1 MAGGKIDILIEPDTK
16 AFVPKMEA
24 GLKGALGAA
33 GKLGAAMGVALGGAE
48 MAKTVVT
55 VGQEFESQLNT
66 MRAVSQAT
74 GEQLEAVTQRAREL
88 GNDTSLTATSAS
100 DAAAAMTELAKGGFS
115 VDEAMAAAKGTLQ
128 LASAAQTDAATAA
141 TIQSQALQAFSLQAD
156 DAARVSDILA
166 GAANASSAEIGDVAA
181 ALQQSGTVASQ
192 FGVSIE
198 DTATAI
204 AMFAN
209 AGITGSDAGTLLKSA
224 LLALT
229 DQGKPAQKAIE
240 ELGLTVYDARG
251 KFVGLPELMGQLK
264 RASAEMTPEA
274 YQAATATLFGSDAMR
289 LAGVAAQQGKEGF
302 DELSTA
308 VTRQGQAAEGAAAQI
323 NGLPGAMERL
333 QNTVEDV
340 ALGTYEA
347 LSGTLVA
354 GVDAATTA
362 IGAFGGFTEDAIS
375 GLKTAASAAGDF
387 FAPMRG
393 EAQAAGNVLQGLAGP
408 IVGATV
414 AFVALKKL
422 DLPAHFEAAKA
433 AGRNFAEEMR
443 LQETLAAGVGK
454 DLTKM
459 EAGLAAI
466 EARYPAMQRMGD
478 AFRETG
484 KPLRTLGGNTR
495 RASVEL
501 SGLSRVSTRARGN
514 LLLLG
519 GTAEGVAAGGFSL
532 LKSGATGVVNAL
544 GGPLNVALMGGAALI
559 GAFVS
564 SARTASEIQDKLA
577 EASRNAAEAQ
587 DELRSAVSG
596 TTGALNEQGLAAAG
610 KLATA
615 SMAELTTV
623 GEKLNSTFNIIQA
636 PDMSI
641 WEQGFWNKE
650 FNEYRSHLSET
661 KKAYDALSD
670 AAGNLKIPMEDM
682 GRVVAEGGDQFEQLI
697 SYLQGGGEASQN
709 AARELQSVRDEIE
722 QSVAAAQSA
731 DAGFV
736 KISDGVRELAE
747 SGDDTEKK
755 LSGLRKALQGMGML
769 PENGQQ
775 AMLEFAKEVDGLAA
789 AQQNVADQAGAMGD
803 ALVDQAG
810 QIQGTDKNAQTLN
823 DSLTSL
829 SDAYL
834 KAVSGGA
841 DATEAYERMR
851 PALEALGRE
860 YGLTSEQV
868 ENLAN
873 RYGLVPDVVET
884 LVKVKGAS
892 QAQQDIVSVW
902 GKLRGLPA
910 EQTIEMKA
918 PTAEARKA
926 LEELGITIENIPG
939 STNVNVSAST
949 DEAHQALD
957 DVVNLAAT
965 IGNQEYTV
973 DMVLDPR
980 PLEGSAAEAEQIL
993 AALDGMTPTPEAN
1006 IIIDKLKSGTDI
1018 SVGELNYLASLTPTP
1033 VADLDD
1039 KLVNSKADT
1048 TASKLN
1054 EIHRMPVKPTADLNT
1069 DPADAK
1075 ISGLKAKLEGL
1086 RNWFSNLSARASSGA
1101 AAHPTGTGFIRGHA
1115 TGGRLP
1121 TEGPGTDR
1129 VDGFL
1134 GINAEGM
1141 PLARVDAGEWV
1152 INRRSSDRY
1161 GRELAAINAG
1171 TFPKLPGY
1179 ADGGKIDDDAPG
1191 SVPTVREV
1199 LDFANGLPSRGQQAS
1214 RPLTGAPYV
1223 RGGVDWGDC
1232 SGAVSGIAR
1241 FAAGIAAFGGRFS
1254 TFTEQAGLAALG
1266 FLPGLGD
1273 PATSL
1278 NVGWH
1283 NNVAAYGDGHTAA
1296 TAGGTNLEMGGS
1308 YGGGMVG
1315 GNVGA
1320 DHPSFDKH
1328 AHLPLADAGAS
1339 SLKDAEIVNT
1349 SVDGVTLSAG
1359 GNRTDVSWGAAGKT
1373 FDIISSLFGT
1383 KLYDQGGLL
1392 PHGGMALNLSGLPEP
1407 VLTAGQWADLSAF
1420 TRSMQQVASQLP
1432 AVVDGFR
1439 RASENLDATAAG
1451 LEAIA
1456 PKDGGRSITDAPTS
1470 AMDVLD
1476 DLTNSFKVAAGNFH
1490 ANPARFGLNLGGA
1503 ILPEVFGGLRDAE
1516 RGLNDTRQ
1524 AAKDGVVEIAER
1536 EQELAEARAA
1546 LAELDAKEGGYD
1558 KDTQRKIEDAEKAV
1572 ARAREGGNANKIADA
1587 EEKLRRTRED
1597 ATDKLSEQDKKHA
1610 KDRDKA
1616 ADTVLKAEKNL
1627 NTARTQTAQLAA
1639 EIGAGEITL
1648 AIEVAK
1654 AVYNLGKTVYETVKK
1669 VADWIIGKIVDVE
1682 AARVDT
1688 LTQSAD
1694 MLVKLSRGMDEAR
1707 EKLTQLRMSAVNALL
1722 AEQQAQWQLGQART
1736 SFTQTQLRGIVD
1748 VANAR
1753 AKVTGAELSSL
1764 RVIGTS
1770 VDDLWART
1778 VAGLEAGKL
1787 TFGETVESVSTA
1799 VQNKLALEADA
1810 YKAQAEALKANADA
1824 ALQLLDSSKA
1834 AAKAA
1839 LQAKSATALLGAQAG
1854 RLKAMTQLGD
1864 GSVSTPQAMRM
1875 QRITQ
1880 LLAESADWTARDRH
1894 EVKVEESRRY
1904 EKAAKQA
1911 MDEAMRLMAEYF
1923 GSDAKYGTYR
1933 DEIMA
1938 VMARAGD
1945 YGFWNSPEDAKKVI
1959 EAALKD
1965 TSFGRAIQDLE
1976 TQQVEQQIADYEKT
1990 LAETR
1995 VDVGNLAI
2003 DAQYAPEEAR
2013 ARGDVAVADQQLS
2026 YFQSLSEYYKTS
2038 DEGVKKALT
2047 DLMDFN
2053 REQSKTLAEST
2064 GKQVSE
2070 LQGIS
2075 ETARNIYDT
2084 LPVMGFGYTLPGVA
2098 ALPPSRVPA
2107 AWAGEIAAGMDERPL
2122 ATGELTRI
2130 ASTVYGSV
2138 DVPQVGSRYG
2148 TREEVEA
2155 ARRRRDEKLRAA
2167 IDAEITRTRNE
2178 QLYAQLD
2185 RRFTALERNASPQVT
2200 ISFPGTEYV
2209 KTEDVAREMRDGFAK
2224 MGARV
2229 TVLEG
2234 HNGAN
2239 YYKTRMG

>member
-16 AFVPKMEA
+16 RFVPKMEA

-33 GKLGAAMGVALGGAE
+33 GKLGAALGVAAGGAE
-48 MAKTVVT
+48 MAKTVIS

-100 DAAAAMTELAKGGFS
+100 DAAAAMTELAKGGFTVEQS
-115 VDEAMAAAKGTLQ
+115 MEAAKGTLQ

-141 TIQSQALQAFSLQAD
+141 TIQSQALQAFSLQAE

-240 ELGLTVYDARG
+240 ELGLTVYDAQG

-274 YQAATATLFGSDAMR
+274 YQSATAILFGSDAMR
-289 LAGVAAQQGKEGF
+289 MAGVAAQQGKEGF

-308 VTRQGQAAEGAAAQI
+308 VTRQGQAAEVAAAQT

-354 GVDAATTA
+354 GVDAATAA

-375 GLKTAASAAGDF
+375 GLKAAASAAGDF
-387 FAPMRG
+387 FAPMRD

-414 AFVALKKL
+414 AFAALKKL

-433 AGRNFAEEMR
+433 AGRDFSEEMR
-443 LQETLAAGVGK
+443 LQTTLAAGVGK
-454 DLTKM
+454 DLSKM

-466 EARYPAMQRMGD
+466 EARYPAMQRMD
-478 AFRETG
+478 NAFRETG
-484 KPLRTLGGNTR
+484 KPLRTLGRNTKLAAVEMTGMS
-495 RASVEL
+495 RA
-501 SGLSRVSTRARGN
+501 TAIARGN

-519 GTAEGVAAGGFSL
+519 GTARGVAAGGFSL
-532 LKSGATGVVNAL
+532 LKSGVKGVVGAL

-559 GAFVS
+559 GAFVQ
-564 SARTASEIQDKLA
+564 SARTASEIQDRLA
-577 EASRNAAEAQ
+577 EASRDAAQAQ
-587 DELRSAVSG
+587 DELQSAVAG

-615 SMAELTTV
+615 SMAELTAV
-623 GEKLNSTFNIIQA
+623 GEKLNGTFDVIQA

-641 WEQGFWNKE
+641 WAQGFWNKD
-650 FNEYRSHLSET
+650 FNEYRSHVSET
-661 KKAYDALSD
+661 KDAYDALKA
-670 AAGNLKIPMEDM
+670 AAGELKIPMEDI
-682 GRVVAEGGDQFEQLI
+682 GKVVAEGGPQFEQLM

-709 AARELQSVRDEIE
+709 AARQLQGVRDEIDR
-722 QSVAAAQSA
+722 SVADAQSA

-736 KISDGVRELAE
+736 KISDGVRELAGAG
-747 SGDDTEKK
+747 GDADKK
-755 LSGLRKALQGMGML
+755 LAGLRQTLQGMGML
-769 PENGQQ
+769 PENAQQ
-775 AMLEFAKEVDGLAA
+775 AMLDLAKEVDGLAT
-789 AQQNVADQAGAMGD
+789 AQQNVADQSGAMGD
-803 ALVDQAG
+803 ALVDSTG
-810 QIQGTDKNAQTLN
+810 QIQGTDKNAQSLN

-841 DATEAYERMR
+841 DANEAYERMQ

-868 ENLAN
+868 ENLTK
-873 RYGLVPDVVET
+873 RYGLVPDIVET
-884 LVKVKGAS
+884 LVKVEGAS
-892 QAQQDIVSVW
+892 EAQQDIVAVW
-902 GKLRGLPA
+902 AKLRDLPA
-910 EQTIEMKA
+910 GQSIEIDA
-918 PTAEARKA
+918 PTDEARKA
-926 LEELGITIENIPG
+926 LEKLGITVENIPG
-939 STNVNVSAST
+939 STNVRVSANT
-949 DEAHQALD
+949 DEARQALD
-957 DVVNLAAT
+957 SVVDLAAT

-973 DMVLDPR
+973 AMVMDTR
-980 PLEGSAAEAEQIL
+980 PLVGSAAEAEQIL
-993 AALDGMTPTPEAN
+993 TALDGMEPTPEAN
-1006 IIIDKLKSGTDI
+1006 VIIDKLRSGVDI
-1018 SVGELNYLASLTPTP
+1018 SVGELNYLASQTPTP

-1054 EIHRMPVKPTADLNT
+1054 EIHRMPVNPTADLNT

-1075 ISGLKAKLEGL
+1075 ISGLKARLEGL
-1086 RNWFSNLSARASSGA
+1086 RNWFSNLSARASSGV

-1121 TEGPGTDR
+1121 MVGPGTDR

-1141 PLARVDAGEWV
+1141 PLARVDAGEWI

-1161 GRELAAINAG
+1161 SKELAAINAG

-1191 SVPTVREV
+1191 SVPTVAEV
-1199 LDFANGLPSRGQQAS
+1199 LAFAEGKPSRGQQARRS
-1214 RPLTGAPYV
+1214 LKGAPYV

-1241 FAAGIAAFGGRFS
+1241 FAAGLAAFAGRFS

-1308 YGGGMVG
+1308 YGAGMIGGA
-1315 GNVGA
+1315 VGA

-1328 AHLPLADAGAS
+1328 AHLPLADASG
-1339 SLKDAEIVNT
+1339 LEGAEIVST

-1359 GNRTDVSWGAAGKT
+1359 GNKTEVSWGAAGKT

-1456 PKDGGRSITDAPTS
+1456 PKGGGRSISDAPAS

-1490 ANPARFGLNLGGA
+1490 ANPTRFGLNVGGA
-1503 ILPEVFGGLRDAE
+1503 IMPEVFGGLRDAE
-1516 RGLNDTRQ
+1516 KGLNDTRQ
-1524 AAKDGVVEIAER
+1524 AAKDGLVEIADR

-1558 KDTQRKIEDAEKAV
+1558 KQTKRKIEDAEKAV
-1572 ARAREGGNANKIADA
+1572 ARARQDGKADKIADA
-1587 EEKLRRTRED
+1587 EEKLRRARED
-1597 ATDKLSEQDKKHA
+1597 AADKLSEQDKKHA

-1648 AIEVAK
+1648 AIEAAK

-1669 VADWIIGKIVDVE
+1669 VADWIIDKINAVE
-1682 AARVDT
+1682 AARVET
-1688 LTQSAD
+1688 LSQSAD
-1694 MLVKLSRGMDEAR
+1694 MLAKLAQGVDQAR
-1707 EKLTQLRMSAVNALL
+1707 EKLTQLRMNAVNALL
-1722 AEQQAQWQLGQART
+1722 AEQQAQWQLGQTRT
-1736 SFTQTQLRGIVD
+1736 NFTQTQLRGIVD

-1753 AKVTGAELSSL
+1753 AKVTDAELSSL

-1778 VAGLEAGKL
+1778 VAGLESGKL

-1799 VQNKLALEADA
+1799 VQNKLALEADVH
-1810 YKAQAEALKANADA
+1810 KAQAEALKANADA
-1824 ALQLLDSSKA
+1824 ALQLLNSSKA

-1839 LQAKSATALLGAQAG
+1839 LSAKSATTLLSAQAG

-1894 EVKVEESRRY
+1894 EVKIEESRRY
-1904 EKAAKQA
+1904 ERAAKQA
-1911 MDEAMRLMAEYF
+1911 KTEAMRLLSEYF
-1923 GSDAKYGTYR
+1923 GEDKNYGQYR
-1933 DEIMA
+1933 KEIMA
-1938 VMARAGD
+1938 VMRRAGD
-1945 YGFWNSPEDAKKVI
+1945 YGRWNSLEGAKKVI

-1965 TSFGRAIQDLE
+1965 TSFGRAVQALE

-1990 LAETR
+1990 LAETK
-1995 VDVGNLAI
+1995 VEVGNLAI
-2003 DAQYAPEEAR
+2003 DAQYAPQEAK
-2013 ARGDVAVADQQLS
+2013 ARGDAAVADQQVS
-2026 YFQSLSEYYKTS
+2026 NFQSLSEYYKTS

-2053 REQSKTLAEST
+2053 REQSKSLAEST
-2064 GKQVSE
+2064 GQQVSA
-2070 LQGIS
+2070 LQGIA
-2075 ETARNIYDT
+2075 ETAKDIYNT
-2084 LPVMGFGYTLPGVA
+2084 LPAQGFGYTLPGVA
-2098 ALPPSRVPA
+2098 ALPPSRVPG
-2107 AWAGEIAAGMDERPL
+2107 AWVGEIAAGMDERAL
-2122 ATGELTRI
+2122 SADELTRI
-2130 ASTVYGSV
+2130 ATTVVGKV

-2148 TREEVEA
+2148 TREDVEA
-2155 ARRRRDEKLRAA
+2155 ARRARDEQLRAA
-2167 IDAEITRTRNE
+2167 IDREIARTRDQ
-2178 QLYAQLD
+2178 QLAAQLD
-2185 RRFTALERNASPQVT
+2185 RRFMSLERSVAPQVT
-2200 ISFPGTEYV
+2200 ISFPDVEYV
-2209 KTEDVAREMRDGFAK
+2209 KTEDVAREMRDGLTK

-2234 HNGAN
+2234 RNGAN
-2239 YYKTRMG
+2239 YYKTRM

>member
-16 AFVPKMEA
+16 QFVPKMEA

-33 GKLGAAMGVALGGAE
+33 GKLGAALGVAAGGAE
-48 MAKTVVT
+48 MAKTVVQ

-115 VDEAMAAAKGTLQ
+115 VEESMQAAKGTLQ

-141 TIQSQALQAFSLQAD
+141 TIQSQALQAFSLQAE

-240 ELGLTVYDARG
+240 ELGLTVYDAQG

-274 YQAATATLFGSDAMR
+274 YQSATAILFGSDAMR
-289 LAGVAAQQGKEGF
+289 MAGVAAQQGKEGF

-308 VTRQGQAAEGAAAQI
+308 VTRQGQAAEVAAAQT
-323 NGLPGAMERL
+323 NGLPVAMERL

-354 GVDAATTA
+354 GVDAATAA

-375 GLKTAASAAGDF
+375 GLKAAASAAGDF
-387 FAPMRG
+387 FAPMRD

-408 IVGATV
+408 IMGATG
-414 AFVALKKL
+414 AFLALKKL
-422 DLPAHFEAAKA
+422 DLPAHFEAVKV
-433 AGRNFAEEMR
+433 AGRDFSEEMR
-443 LQETLAAGVGK
+443 LQTTLAAGMGK
-454 DLTKM
+454 DLSKM

-466 EARYPAMQRMGD
+466 EARYPAMRGMGN

-484 KPLRTLGGNTR
+484 KPLRTLGRNTKLAAVEMTGIS
-495 RASVEL
+495 RA
-501 SGLSRVSTRARGN
+501 TAIARGN

-519 GTAEGVAAGGFSL
+519 GTARGVAAGGFSL
-532 LKSGATGVVNAL
+532 LKSGVKGVVGAL
-544 GGPLNVALMGGAALI
+544 GGPFNVALMGGAAFI
-559 GAFVS
+559 GAFVQ
-564 SARTASEIQDKLA
+564 SARTASEIQDRLA
-577 EASRNAAEAQ
+577 EASRDAAQAQ
-587 DELRSAVSG
+587 DELRSAVAG

-610 KLATA
+610 KLATT
-615 SMAELTTV
+615 SMAELTAV
-623 GEKLNSTFNIIQA
+623 GEKLNGTFDVIQA

-641 WEQGFWNKE
+641 WAQGFWNKD
-650 FNEYRSHLSET
+650 FNEYRSHVSET
-661 KKAYDALSD
+661 KDAYDALKA
-670 AAGNLKIPMEDM
+670 AAGELKIPMEDL
-682 GRVVAEGGDQFEQLI
+682 GRVVAEGGPQFEQLM

-709 AARELQSVRDEIE
+709 AARQLQGVRDEIV
-722 QSVAAAQSA
+722 QSVADAQSL

-747 SGDDTEKK
+747 SGDDADKK

-769 PENGQQ
+769 PETAQQ
-775 AMLEFAKEVDGLAA
+775 AMLEFAKEVDKVAES
-789 AQQNVADQAGAMGD
+789 QQGVADKSKAMGD
-803 ALVDQAG
+803 ALVDTNG
-810 QIQGTDKNAQTLN
+810 VIQGTDENAQNLN
-823 DSLTSL
+823 DSMVTLRDAYIKNVAAG
-829 SDAYL
+829 SDAN
-834 KAVSGGA
+834 
-841 DATEAYERMR
+841 EAYERMR
-851 PALEALGRE
+851 VALESIGRE
-860 YGLTSEQV
+860 YGLTGEQI
-868 ENLAN
+868 EAMAQK
-873 RYGLVPDVVET
+873 YGMVPEVVST
-884 LVKVKGAS
+884 LVKVDGAS
-892 QAQQDIVSVW
+892 QAQQDVVNVW
-902 GKLRGLPA
+902 GALRTLPA
-910 EQTIEMKA
+910 GQKIEIEA
-918 PTAEARKA
+918 PTDQARQA
-926 LEELGITIENIPG
+926 LEQLGITVENIPG
-939 STNVNVSAST
+939 STKVNVSAST
-949 DEAHQALD
+949 DEARQALD
-957 DVVNLAAT
+957 DVVNLVAT
-965 IGNQEYTV
+965 VGNQEYTV
-973 DMVLDPR
+973 DMILDTR
-980 PLEGSAAEAEQIL
+980 VLEGSAAEAEQIL
-993 AALDGMTPTPEAN
+993 AALDGMHPTPEAN

-1018 SVGELNYLASLTPTP
+1018 SVGELNYLASQTPTP

-1054 EIHRMPVKPTADLNT
+1054 EIHRMPVNPTADLNT
-1069 DPADAK
+1069 GPADAK
-1075 ISGLKAKLEGL
+1075 ISGLKTRLEGL
-1086 RNWFSNLSARASSGA
+1086 CNWFSNLSARASSGA

-1141 PLARVDAGEWV
+1141 PLARVDAGEWI

-1161 GRELAAINAG
+1161 SKELAAINAG
-1171 TFPKLPGY
+1171 VFPKLPGY

-1191 SVPTVREV
+1191 SVPTVAEV
-1199 LDFANGLPSRGQQAS
+1199 LAFAEGKPSRGQQAS
-1214 RPLTGAPYV
+1214 RSLTGAPYV

-1241 FAAGIAAFGGRFS
+1241 FAAGLAAFAGRFS
-1254 TFTEQAGLAALG
+1254 TVTEQAGLAALG

-1308 YGGGMVG
+1308 YGGGMIG
-1315 GNVGA
+1315 GSVGA

-1328 AHLPLADAGAS
+1328 AHLPLADASGLES
-1339 SLKDAEIVNT
+1339 AEIVST

-1359 GNRTDVSWGAAGKT
+1359 GGKTEVSWGAAGKT

-1420 TRSMQQVASQLP
+1420 TRSMQQVAVQLP

-1456 PKDGGRSITDAPTS
+1456 PKGGGRSIADAPGS
-1470 AMDVLD
+1470 AMDIID

-1490 ANPARFGLNLGGA
+1490 ASPLRFGLNVGGA
-1503 ILPEVFGGLRDAE
+1503 IMPEVFGGLRDAE

-1524 AAKDGVVEIAER
+1524 AAKDGLVEIADR

-1558 KDTQRKIEDAEKAV
+1558 KDTKRKIEDAEKAV
-1572 ARAREGGNANKIADA
+1572 ARAREGGKADKIADA
-1587 EEKLRRTRED
+1587 EEKLRRARED
-1597 ATDKLSEQDKKHA
+1597 AAEKLSEQDKKHA

-1616 ADTVLKAEKNL
+1616 ADTVMKAEKNL

-1639 EIGAGEITL
+1639 EIGAGEITI
-1648 AIEVAK
+1648 AIEAAK

-1669 VADWIIGKIVDVE
+1669 VADWIIDKINAVE
-1682 AARVDT
+1682 AARVET
-1688 LTQSAD
+1688 LSQSAD
-1694 MLVKLSRGMDEAR
+1694 MLAKLAQGVDQAR
-1707 EKLTQLRMSAVNALL
+1707 EKLTQLRMNAVNALL

-1736 SFTQTQLRGIVD
+1736 NFTQTQLRGIVD

-1753 AKVTGAELSSL
+1753 AKLTNAELSSL

-1778 VAGLEAGKL
+1778 QAGLENGKL

-1799 VQNKLALEADA
+1799 IQNKLALEADVH
-1810 YKAQAEALKANADA
+1810 KSQAEALKANADA
-1824 ALQLLDSSKA
+1824 AVQLLDSSKA
-1834 AAKAA
+1834 ATKAA
-1839 LQAKSATALLGAQAG
+1839 LQARSATVLLGAQAG

-1880 LLAESADWTARDRH
+1880 LLAESADWTARDRR

-1904 EKAAKQA
+1904 ERAAEQA
-1911 MDEAMRLMAEYF
+1911 KVEAMRLLKEYF
-1923 GSDAKYGTYR
+1923 GEDENYGKYR
-1933 DEIMA
+1933 AEVLA
-1938 VMARAGD
+1938 VMDRADD
-1945 YGFWNSPEDAKKVI
+1945 YGFWNKPEDAKKVI

-1965 TSFGRAIQDLE
+1965 TSFGRAVQALE
-1976 TQQVEQQIADYEKT
+1976 TQQVERQIAEYQETLAQTQVNVATTAIDAEYAPKEQQLRGEQAAAASQSAYFDAAAQFYRADAPEVKKT
-1990 LAETR
+1990 LSDFMDFSKQESTRLAETSGR
-1995 VDVGNLAI
+1995 QVEELTGI
-2003 DAQYAPEEAR
+2003 AQSAR
-2013 ARGDVAVADQQLS
+2013 D
-2026 YFQSLSEYYKTS
+2026 
-2038 DEGVKKALT
+2038 
-2047 DLMDFN
+2047 
-2053 REQSKTLAEST
+2053 
-2064 GKQVSE
+2064 
-2070 LQGIS
+2070 
-2075 ETARNIYDT
+2075 IYDT
-2084 LPVMGFGYTLPGVA
+2084 LNRKPLDYELPGVQ
-2098 ALPPSRVPA
+2098 ALPPSRVPE
-2107 AWAGEIAAGMDERPL
+2107 AWSKEIAAALGEDIL
-2122 ATGELTRI
+2122 DATAVQEVATRVV
-2130 ASTVYGSV
+2130 AAV
-2138 DVPQVGSRYG
+2138 DTPQVSTRYS
-2148 TREEVEA
+2148 TREEVEQ
-2155 ARRRRDEKLRAA
+2155 ARRDRDAAVATALDRELAAKRAEMM
-2167 IDAEITRTRNE
+2167 D
-2178 QLYAQLD
+2178 LQLD
-2185 RRFTALERNASPQVT
+2185 RRFTALERSVAPQVT
-2200 ISFPGTEYV
+2200 ISFPDVEYV
-2209 KTEDVAREMRDGFAK
+2209 KTEDVAREMRDGLTK

-2234 HNGAN
+2234 RNGAN

>member
-16 AFVPKMEA
+16 QFVPKMEA

-33 GKLGAAMGVALGGAE
+33 GKLGAALGVAAGGAE
-48 MAKTVVT
+48 MAKTVVQ

-115 VDEAMAAAKGTLQ
+115 VEESMQAAKGTLQ

-141 TIQSQALQAFSLQAD
+141 TIQSQALQAFSLQAE

-240 ELGLTVYDARG
+240 ELGLTVYDAQG

-274 YQAATATLFGSDAMR
+274 YQSATAILFGSDAMR
-289 LAGVAAQQGKEGF
+289 MAGVAAQQGKEGF

-308 VTRQGQAAEGAAAQI
+308 VTRQGQAAEVAAAQT
-323 NGLPGAMERL
+323 NGLPGSMERL

-354 GVDAATTA
+354 GVDAATSA

-375 GLKTAASAAGDF
+375 GLKTAASEAGDF
-387 FAPMRG
+387 FAPMKD
-393 EAQAAGNVLQGLAGP
+393 EAQAVGGVLQGMAGP
-408 IVGATV
+408 ILAASAG
-414 AFVALKKL
+414 FIALKKL
-422 DLPAHFEAAKA
+422 DMPSHFEAAKA
-433 AGRNFAEEMR
+433 AGRDFAEEMR
-443 LQETLAAGVGK
+443 LQKTLAAGVGK
-454 DLTKM
+454 DLSKM

-466 EARYPAMQRMGD
+466 EARYPAMRNMGN

-484 KPLRTLGGNTR
+484 KPLRTLGRNTKLAAVEMTSMS
-495 RASVEL
+495 RA
-501 SGLSRVSTRARGN
+501 TAIARGN

-519 GTAEGVAAGGFSL
+519 GTARGVAAGGFSL
-532 LKSGATGVVNAL
+532 LKSGVKGVVGAL
-544 GGPLNVALMGGAALI
+544 GGPFNVALMGGAALI
-559 GAFVS
+559 GAFVQ
-564 SARTASEIQDKLA
+564 SARTASEIQDRLA
-577 EASRNAAEAQ
+577 EASRDAAQAQ
-587 DELRSAVSG
+587 DELRSAVAG

-615 SMAELTTV
+615 SMAELTAV
-623 GEKLNSTFNIIQA
+623 GEKLNGTFDVIQA

-641 WEQGFWNKE
+641 WAQGFWNKD
-650 FNEYRSHLSET
+650 FNEYRSHVSET
-661 KKAYDALSD
+661 KDAYDALKA
-670 AAGNLKIPMEDM
+670 AAGELKIPMEDL
-682 GRVVAEGGDQFEQLI
+682 GRVVAEGGPQFEQLMA
-697 SYLQGGGEASQN
+697 YLQGGGEASQN
-709 AARELQSVRDEIE
+709 AARQLQGVRDEIE
-722 QSVAAAQSA
+722 QSVADAQSL

-736 KISDGVRELAE
+736 KISDGVKTLAE
-747 SGDDTEKK
+747 SGDDADKK
-755 LSGLRKALQGMGML
+755 LAGLRKTLQGMGLL
-769 PENGQQ
+769 PETAQQ
-775 AMLEFAKEVDGLAA
+775 AMLEFAKEVDKVAES
-789 AQQNVADQAGAMGD
+789 QQGVADKSKAMGD
-803 ALVDQAG
+803 ALVDTNG
-810 QIQGTDKNAQTLN
+810 VIQGTDENAQNLN
-823 DSLTSL
+823 DSMVTLRDAYIKNVAAG
-829 SDAYL
+829 SDAN
-834 KAVSGGA
+834 
-841 DATEAYERMR
+841 EAYERMR
-851 PALEALGRE
+851 VALESIGRE
-860 YGLTSEQV
+860 YGLTGEQI
-868 ENLAN
+868 EAMGQK
-873 RYGLVPDVVET
+873 YGMVPEVVST
-884 LVKVKGAS
+884 LVKVDGAS
-892 QAQQDIVSVW
+892 QAQQDIVNVW
-902 GKLRGLPA
+902 GALRTLPA
-910 EQTIEMKA
+910 GQKVEVEA
-918 PTAEARKA
+918 PTDQARQA
-926 LEELGITIENIPG
+926 LEQLGITVENIPG
-939 STNVNVSAST
+939 STHVNVSAST
-949 DEAHQALD
+949 DEAQQALND
-957 DVVNLAAT
+957 MVNLVAT
-965 IGNQEYTV
+965 VGNQEYTV
-973 DMVLDPR
+973 DMILDTR
-980 PLEGSAAEAEQIL
+980 VLEGSAAEAEQIL
-993 AALDGMTPTPEAN
+993 AALDGMNPTPEAN
-1006 IIIDKLKSGTDI
+1006 IIIDKLKNGTDI
-1018 SVGELNYLASLTPTP
+1018 SVGELNYLASQTPTP

-1054 EIHRMPVKPTADLNT
+1054 EIHRMPVNPTADLNT
-1069 DPADAK
+1069 GPADAK
-1075 ISGLKAKLEGL
+1075 ISGLQSRLEGL
-1086 RNWFSNLSARASSGA
+1086 RDWFSNLSARASSGA

-1121 TEGPGTDR
+1121 MEGPGTDR

-1141 PLARVDAGEWV
+1141 PLARVDAGEWI
-1152 INRRSSDRY
+1152 INRRSSDHY
-1161 GRELAAINAG
+1161 SKELAAINAG

-1179 ADGGKIDDDAPG
+1179 ADGGTIDDDAPG
-1191 SVPTVREV
+1191 SVPTVQEV
-1199 LDFANGLPSRGQQAS
+1199 LDFAEGKPSRGQQAS
-1214 RPLTGAPYV
+1214 RSLTGAPYV

-1241 FAAGIAAFGGRFS
+1241 FAAGLAAFAGRFS

-1308 YGGGMVG
+1308 YGGGMIG
-1315 GNVGA
+1315 GAVGA

-1328 AHLPLADAGAS
+1328 AHLPLADASG
-1339 SLKDAEIVNT
+1339 LEGAEIVST

-1359 GNRTDVSWGAAGKT
+1359 GSRTDVSWGAAGHT
-1373 FDIISSLFGT
+1373 FDIISSLFGA

-1392 PHGGMALNLSGLPEP
+1392 PHGSMALNLSGLPEP
-1407 VLTAGQWADLSAF
+1407 VLTDGQWADLSAF
-1420 TRSMQQVASQLP
+1420 TRSMQQVAAQLP

-1456 PKDGGRSITDAPTS
+1456 PKGGGRSIADAPAS

-1490 ANPARFGLNLGGA
+1490 ANPTRFGLNVGGA
-1503 ILPEVFGGLRDAE
+1503 IMPEVFGGLRDAE

-1524 AAKDGVVEIAER
+1524 AAKDGLVEIADR

-1558 KDTQRKIEDAEKAV
+1558 KQTKRKIEDAEKAV
-1572 ARAREGGNANKIADA
+1572 ARARQDGKADKIADA
-1587 EEKLRRTRED
+1587 EEKLRRARED
-1597 ATDKLSEQDKKHA
+1597 AADKLSEQDKKHA

-1639 EIGAGEITL
+1639 KIGAGEITL
-1648 AIEVAK
+1648 AIEAAK

-1669 VADWIIGKIVDVE
+1669 VTDWIIDKIVNVE
-1682 AARVDT
+1682 AARVET
-1688 LTQSAD
+1688 LSQSAD
-1694 MLVKLSRGMDEAR
+1694 MLAKLAQGIDDAR
-1707 EKLTQLRMSAVNALL
+1707 NKLTQLRMNAVNALI

-1736 SFTQTQLRGIVD
+1736 NFTQTQLRGIVD

-1753 AKVTGAELSSL
+1753 AKLTNAELSSL
-1764 RVIGTS
+1764 QVIGTS

-1778 VAGLEAGKL
+1778 QAGLETGKL

-1799 VQNKLALEADA
+1799 IQNKLALEADVH
-1810 YKAQAEALKANADA
+1810 KSQAEALKANADA
-1824 ALQLLDSSKA
+1824 AVQLLDSSKA

-1839 LQAKSATALLGAQAG
+1839 LSAKSATSLLSAQAG

-1875 QRITQ
+1875 KRITQ
-1880 LLAESADWTARDRH
+1880 LLAESADWTARDRR

-1911 MDEAMRLMAEYF
+1911 KTEAMRLLSEYF
-1923 GSDAKYGTYR
+1923 GEDKNYGQYR
-1933 DEIMA
+1933 AEIMA
-1938 VMARAGD
+1938 VMKRAGD

-1965 TSFGRAIQDLE
+1965 TSFGRAVQDLE

-1990 LAETR
+1990 LAETK
-1995 VDVGNLAI
+1995 VEVGNLAI
-2003 DAQYAPEEAR
+2003 DAQYAPQEAK
-2013 ARGDVAVADQQLS
+2013 ARGDAAVADQQVS

-2053 REQSKTLAEST
+2053 REQSKSLAEST
-2064 GKQVSE
+2064 GQQVSA

-2075 ETARNIYDT
+2075 ETACKIYDT
-2084 LPVMGFGYTLPGVA
+2084 LPAKGFDYTLPGVA
-2098 ALPPSRVPA
+2098 SLPPSRVPA
-2107 AWAGEIAAGMDERPL
+2107 AWAGEIAAGMDERAL
-2122 ATGELTRI
+2122 GAGELTRI
-2130 ASTVYGSV
+2130 ASTVLGTV

-2148 TREEVEA
+2148 IREEVEA
-2155 ARRRRDEKLRAA
+2155 ARRARDDKLRAA
-2167 IDAEITRTRNE
+2167 IDQEITRTRNE

-2185 RRFTALERNASPQVT
+2185 RRFTALERSVAPQVT
-2200 ISFPGTEYV
+2200 ISFPDVEYV
-2209 KTEDVAREMRDGFAK
+2209 KTEDVAREMRDGLTK

-2234 HNGAN
+2234 RNGAN
-2239 YYKTRMG
+2239 YYKTRM